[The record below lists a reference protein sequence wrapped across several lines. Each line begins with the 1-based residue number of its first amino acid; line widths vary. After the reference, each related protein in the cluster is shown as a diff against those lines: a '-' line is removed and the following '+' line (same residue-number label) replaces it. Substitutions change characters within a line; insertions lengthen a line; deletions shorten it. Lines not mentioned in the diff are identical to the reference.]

1 MSIGAWNR
9 SFYSSIAI
17 SFYAASRFGH
27 RRPSPPDHARS
38 CNISHGDTPIDGRRL
53 RGAAPLG
60 IRMRSSINFFTPR
73 VLCVA
78 TRDQGKQGAVRSRT
92 ETADKASFQK
102 RDFMG
107 RIPSGWTGFRQ
118 ANKRNSHELFNRNFG
133 CSDGI
138 RPERLRQARSR
149 RGACRGNRSR
159 TARPDRSPRID
170 RVHGVHGVHGI
181 YGIYRVNRLPR

>member
-1 MSIGAWNR
+1 MSIGAWNQ

-27 RRPSPPDHARS
+27 HRPSPPDHAISR
-38 CNISHGDTPIDGRRL
+38 NISHGDTPIDGRRL
-53 RGAAPLG
+53 RGAASSGLT
-60 IRMRSSINFFTPR
+60 MRSSTNFFTPR

-78 TRDQGKQGAVRSRT
+78 TGDQGKQGAVRSRT
-92 ETADKASFQK
+92 KTADKASFQK

-138 RPERLRQARSR
+138 CPERLRQARSR
-149 RGACRGNRSR
+149 RGTCRGNRSR
-159 TARPDRSPRID
+159 TARPDRSPRIY
-170 RVHGVHGVHGI
+170 RI
-181 YGIYRVNRLPR
+181 YRIYRVNRLHR